1 MNHIKGRMAAKGAV
15 AALLALLTAALCLP
29 AMAETGLLELP
40 QALTQIGSGAF
51 AQIGDVQKISVPAG
65 VESIAED
72 AFSGCGEDVIFLC
85 ASGSYAQ
92 TWATEHGFTV
102 QCAEGGFLYT
112 VEDGTASITGYMD
125 TDATEVVIPET
136 LGGFPVRC
144 IENYAFS
151 DCRKITRVTIP
162 PCVEF
167 VGWYVFYQE
176 KRFTV
181 TICGEL
187 NSAAHLTAEL
197 EGYNFEP
204 LDGSIKSGRYFYLIE
219 DGEATLTS
227 FDETNMR
234 ITSVTVPNTLGGCP
248 VRRIGPKAFE
258 STNLL
263 QVTLP
268 NGLREIGENAFNA
281 GQVEKVTLPDSV
293 ERIGEHAFNACWDL
307 REINL
312 PTSLVYIGKS
322 AFESCTMCSEIT
334 IPAGVQTIGENAF
347 CWCRNLITVYLET
360 DTVEIGS
367 WAFDSLDTL
376 NAATALVAG
385 EGSTA
390 QAYAQTYHTRFYPR
404 GGEVPVR
411 GLTSDGLYYM
421 LENGGA
427 VIIGYE
433 INAFEDAFG
442 DALTLPETAG
452 GCLVR
457 TLGERALAGSRIHS
471 FTANAALRELGR
483 NSLNGA
489 QVLSVTLNEGLE
501 QIGPGAFAYCRV
513 LSSITIPSTVTVI
526 DDGAFNWCDQLTSIA
541 VPAGVTRI
549 GSASFGYCLSLEQVS
564 LSQGLQEIDDY
575 AFSHCSSLETI
586 ELPDGVTR
594 IGEGAFENSGLVR
607 IVIPESVTEIAE
619 DAFMYTSQSLVIVGK
634 PGSCAHTYAL
644 DCAIRFE
651 EI

>member
-1 MNHIKGRMAAKGAV
+1 
-15 AALLALLTAALCLP
+15 
-29 AMAETGLLELP
+29 
-40 QALTQIGSGAF
+40 
-51 AQIGDVQKISVPAG
+51 
-65 VESIAED
+65 
-72 AFSGCGEDVIFLC
+72 
-85 ASGSYAQ
+85 
-92 TWATEHGFTV
+92 
-102 QCAEGGFLYT
+102 
-112 VEDGTASITGYMD
+112 
-125 TDATEVVIPET
+125 
-136 LGGFPVRC
+136 
-144 IENYAFS
+144 
-151 DCRKITRVTIP
+151 
-162 PCVEF
+162 
-167 VGWYVFYQE
+167 
-176 KRFTV
+176 
-181 TICGEL
+181 
-187 NSAAHLTAEL
+187 
-197 EGYNFEP
+197 
-204 LDGSIKSGRYFYLIE
+204 
-219 DGEATLTS
+219 
-227 FDETNMR
+227 
-234 ITSVTVPNTLGGCP
+234 
-248 VRRIGPKAFE
+248 
-258 STNLL
+258 
-263 QVTLP
+263 
-268 NGLREIGENAFNA
+268 
-281 GQVEKVTLPDSV
+281 
-293 ERIGEHAFNACWDL
+293 
-307 REINL
+307 
-312 PTSLVYIGKS
+312 
-322 AFESCTMCSEIT
+322 MCSEIT

-433 INAFEDAFG
+433 INAFKDAFG

-634 PGSCAHTYAL
+634 PGSYAHTYAL